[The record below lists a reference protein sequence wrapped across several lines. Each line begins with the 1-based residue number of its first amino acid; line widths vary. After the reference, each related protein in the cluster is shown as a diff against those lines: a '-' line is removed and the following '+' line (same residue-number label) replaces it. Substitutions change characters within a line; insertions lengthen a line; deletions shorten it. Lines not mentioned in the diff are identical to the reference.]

1 MVVLASHA
9 QRNCYPMLN
18 QLVTEDPA
26 LAADWAGFLAGNTPA
41 RDRLY
46 ARCYD
51 EFRHI
56 AQRVLRRNQ
65 TPGGLQTT
73 ELVNE
78 AAMRLLRLDRMN
90 WQDKGHFLA
99 MAART
104 MRQVL
109 IDESRRDLALKR
121 GGVRVQT
128 TWLTNEH
135 GAVTTGAGI
144 ELEKLDSA
152 MRELHGIAP
161 ERARLV
167 ELRFFSGL
175 TIEETALAMG
185 ISDTTVK
192 RQWRAARAWLLAYL
206 SDTHV
211 EH

>member
-1 MVVLASHA
+1 MFDQPVTDDVSLA
-9 QRNCYPMLN
+9 M
-18 QLVTEDPA
+18 
-26 LAADWAGFLAGNTPA
+26 DWAGFLAGDAPA

-51 EFRHI
+51 EFRRI
-56 AQRVLRRNQ
+56 AQHVLRRNARR
-65 TPGGLQTT
+65 PLQTT

-90 WQDKGHFLA
+90 WQDRGHFLA

-109 IDESRRDLALKR
+109 VDESRKDLALKR
-121 GGVRVQT
+121 GGIRVQT
-128 TWLTNEH
+128 TWIEDQH
-135 GAVTTGAGI
+135 AAATTEASI
-144 ELEKLDSA
+144 EIEQLDAA
-152 MRELHGIAP
+152 MAELHVVAP

-175 TIEETALAMG
+175 TIEETALALA

-192 RQWRAARAWLLAYL
+192 RQWRVARAWLLAQL
-206 SDTHV
+206 SPDNP
-211 EH
+211 EPRGSG